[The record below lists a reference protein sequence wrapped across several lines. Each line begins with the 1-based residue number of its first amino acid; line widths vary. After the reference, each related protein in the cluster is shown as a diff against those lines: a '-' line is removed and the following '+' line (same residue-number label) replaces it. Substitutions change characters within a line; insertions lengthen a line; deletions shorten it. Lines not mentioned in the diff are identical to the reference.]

1 MASTTFVDNSSV
13 IYASWLNNVNEAVY
27 NGNFQATT
35 ITPTNIVCNGSVS
48 GTGFSGLVNNTLTSP
63 GAIGNGTP
71 NTGAFTTLT
80 LTNALGVSYGGTGT
94 TTSTGSGATVRATS
108 PTLATPTLTSPT
120 ISGAVVSSMASS
132 VLTSGTVQN
141 STSGTS
147 IDFTGIP
154 AWAKRI
160 TVMLNGVSTNGTS
173 VVQVQLGSGSPTT
186 TGYLTGATL
195 ITGTSANS
203 ASYTSGF
210 GTYSNAATDT
220 RIGHMIITNISGN
233 IWICSGIINISGSTN
248 TIQLSGNVTL
258 SGTLDR
264 VRITTV
270 NGTDTF
276 DAGSINI
283 MYE

>member
-1 MASTTFVDNSSV
+1 MATTINASTTGV
-13 IYASWLNNVNEAVY
+13 
-27 NGNFQATT
+27 G
-35 ITPTNIVCNGSVS
+35 
-48 GTGFSGLVNNTLTSP
+48 GLVETADSSGILQLQT
-63 GAIGNGTP
+63 A
-71 NTGAFTTLT
+71 
-80 LTNALGVSYGGTGT
+80 GT
-94 TTSTGSGATVRATS
+94 TAVTVDASQKVTFANSLTS
-108 PTLATPTLTSPT
+108 PTLVTPN

-132 VLTSGTVQN
+132 VLTSGTAQN

-210 GTYSNAATDT
+210 GTYSNATVDT